1 MGKALWWMVAGL
13 WSEMSS
19 IEIASSQ
26 GNYSVNFSL
35 GLKDF
40 EGINFYYIVDRCVA
54 NNSIL
59 ERLDGSRI
67 LLVEGSEKTKTIE
80 YISDLISKLAELG
93 VNRKSSLVAIGGGSV
108 QDAVTLSA
116 SLYMRGIP
124 WYYVP
129 TTFMSMADSCIGG
142 KSAIN
147 VGKFKNLVG
156 NFYPPCEIRLEQDF
170 LLSLPAHAV
179 ASGLSEA
186 VKIQIAKGPQSFHEF
201 ESLYFSYKASSDPSI
216 LLKIANASLLS
227 KKWFIEIDEYDK
239 KERQLLNYGHSF
251 GHALESAS
259 NMGVPH
265 GLAIGVGML
274 VANSM
279 VDPSAYLDEVN
290 RIVQEILKNS
300 KFNFDSLN
308 VDLSRFMQALR
319 MDKKN
324 SLVDQVLILPNSDNQ
339 LEVKSFNLTSAHLE
353 EQSTILVKVLDELR
367 KSS

>member
-1 MGKALWWMVAGL
+1 MDKALWSMADGQWFA
-13 WSEMSS
+13 MSN
-19 IEIASSQ
+19 IDIKSSQ
-26 GNYSVNFSL
+26 GNYSVNFSS
-35 GLKDF
+35 GLADF
-40 EGINFYYIVDRCVA
+40 ENANFFYIIDR
-54 NNSIL
+54 SIASNQIL
-59 ERLDGSRI
+59 NRLDRSRT
-67 LLVEGSEKTKTIE
+67 LLVDGSERTKTIE
-80 YISDLISKLAELG
+80 FCSELISKLAELG

-124 WYYVP
+124 WYFVP

-156 NFYPPCEIRLEQDF
+156 NFYPPCEIRLEQAF

-179 ASGLSEA
+179 ASGLSES
-186 VKIQIAKGPQSFHEF
+186 VKIQIAKGPGAFYEF
-201 ESLYFSYKASSDPSI
+201 QAKFNLYNASGDTSI
-216 LLKIANASLLS
+216 LLEIARMSILS

-259 NMGVPH
+259 NMGIPH

-274 VANSM
+274 VANSQ
-279 VDPSAYLDEVN
+279 VVQNAYSSEIN
-290 RIVQEILKNS
+290 RIVKDILKNS
-300 KFNFDSLN
+300 GFDFSLLS
-308 VDLSRFMQALR
+308 VDLDGFMKALR

-324 SLVDQVLILPNSDNQ
+324 SQQNQVLILPNSQNQ
-339 LEVKSFNLTSAHLE
+339 LEIRSFELSTARLE
-353 EQSTILVKVLDELR
+353 EQSNILVNVLDELR
-367 KSS
+367 KCS